1 MPRIVATSTASQLIK
16 TMSSFI
22 AAAPVPASAQPR
34 SQPIGNDGFFP
45 DIDVDQA
52 RAAMRL
58 DGTVTPERLRAALVE
73 AVLSLNDELA
83 AWKSGQVAAGC
94 GTLAAVPAQQI
105 DGHSRHVHRYL
116 RAVCCTAMA
125 WLIERYRSF
134 DATATGERKAEAEN
148 ASVDDLRRDA
158 RWAVSDITGAPRTT
172 VELI

>member
-1 MPRIVATSTASQLIK
+1 
-16 TMSSFI
+16 MSSFI

-58 DGTVTPERLRAALVE
+58 DGTVTPERMRAALVE
-73 AVLSLNDELA
+73 AVLSVNDELA
-83 AWKSGQVAAGC
+83 AWKSGHVAAGC

-105 DGHSRHVHRYL
+105 DGLSRHVHRYL
-116 RAVCCTAMA
+116 RAVYCMAMA
-125 WLIERYRSF
+125 WLIERYRAF
-134 DATATGERKAEAEN
+134 DATATGDRKAEAEN
-148 ASVDDLRRDA
+148 TSVNDLRRDV
-158 RWAVSDITGAPRTT
+158 RWAISDITGAPRAT